1 MIVFRLAI
9 NGVSPVAVHLVPV
22 GSSSVTSHTKNS
34 SFKLPVSVLVAD
46 LSFFWL
52 FRVFLS
58 IKAAVI
64 ELHVLF

>member
-1 MIVFRLAI
+1 M
-9 NGVSPVAVHLVPV
+9 AVHLALV
-22 GSSSVTSHTKNS
+22 GSSFITPHAKNS

-46 LSFFWL
+46 LSFLLLL